1 LHDAV
6 DTVSCH
12 GKTDV
17 TFREGRAMSDVVF
30 PDDLSTDEKGVYLR
44 LYLDETGEQ
53 LDALV
58 QTLLAL
64 EANPSD
70 SRQLDEAFRLL
81 HSIKGSSALLGIDRI
96 TSLTHHLESHF
107 VHLRSGKRTLDAA
120 TMNVVLHCIDFLREC
135 NEHLRKGELLE
146 SAGELLDQVRA
157 LEHATAPPHSA
168 APVATASVR
177 PVATASADARLWRI
191 TVYFAPGL
199 QMPDLKAELILA
211 RLAAVGDVLSSI
223 PPRDLLASTHDLAV
237 IDIKVRSAAE
247 RATIEAA
254 ANADGVQRLVVEVSD
269 PEESPVVVAVEDQA
283 ADASPPEAV
292 VEVGLRRGEAAAPL
306 TETLRIDIDRLD
318 VLLNL
323 AGELLVNR
331 ARFSQVV
338 DTIGQLFQKSAHSD
352 RLSLITDSLNGV
364 IHTLDHGV
372 NVDLAAM
379 SQELTTQLEV
389 LKHQTHTWN
398 EGRHGFTEL
407 VAAVDQLTR
416 VSQNLQQVVL
426 STRMVPVGPLFSR
439 FKRSVR
445 DMANELGKKVSLEL
459 LGEKTELDKRII
471 DELGDPLNHLIRN
484 SIDHGIE
491 STDIR
496 VRHGKPETA
505 TVRMTA
511 SHQGNNVIIT
521 VEDDGGGIDIR
532 RVRQTAIDRGLL
544 RKDEATN
551 LDEAEILE
559 FIWEPGFST
568 KSVVSNVSGRGVG
581 MDIVRTRVRQL
592 NGSIEVTSIPGVGT
606 TFSIR
611 LPLTLAITRCMLFQ
625 LPQAVFAAPI
635 ENVREIVRLA
645 DHRTVNAHGREL
657 CDIRGEFLPL
667 FGMEDLFRWSGVRH
681 DSRGCKN
688 VVVLQSQNRAI
699 GLRVDMLLGGHDIV
713 VKPLDE
719 SYSQVRGLGGASI
732 LGDGSVCLLLDV
744 ATCVELTQ
752 LHKTAKRGFAEALQ
766 RPSSDYPA
774 PNPGASHQ

>member
-1 LHDAV
+1 
-6 DTVSCH
+6 
-12 GKTDV
+12 
-17 TFREGRAMSDVVF
+17 MSDVAF
-30 PDDLSTDEKGVYLR
+30 PDDLSADEREDYLR

-53 LDALV
+53 LDRLV
-58 QTLLAL
+58 QTLLSL

-70 SRQLDEAFRLL
+70 SDQLDEAFRLL

-107 VHLRSGKRTLDAA
+107 VHLRSGKRTLDAT
-120 TMNVVLHCIDFLREC
+120 TMNVVLRCIDFLREC
-135 NEHLRKGELLE
+135 NEHLRKGELLG
-146 SAGELLDQVRA
+146 SDGELLDQVRA
-157 LEHATAPPHSA
+157 LEHTVDPPRPAP
-168 APVATASVR
+168 PVATASVKQ
-177 PVATASADARLWRI
+177 VAAANASARAWRI
-191 TVYFAPGL
+191 TVYFVPGL
-199 QMPDLKAELILA
+199 QMADLKAELILA
-211 RLAAVGDVLSSI
+211 RLATIGDVLSSI
-223 PPRDLLASTHDLAV
+223 PPSDLLASTHDLAV
-237 IDIKVRSAAE
+237 IDIKVSSTAE

-254 ANADGVQRLVVEVSD
+254 ANADGVQRLIVEIWD
-269 PEESPVVVAVEDQA
+269 QEHSPAVVAVGDQTAHA
-283 ADASPPEAV
+283 APPEAV
-292 VEVGLRRGEAAAPL
+292 VEAGLRRAEPATVAPL

-323 AGELLVNR
+323 VGELLVNR
-331 ARFSQVV
+331 ARFSQVL

-372 NVDLAAM
+372 NIDPAAV
-379 SQELTTQLEV
+379 SQELTNQLEA

-398 EGRHGFTEL
+398 EGRHTFAEL

-416 VSQNLQQVVL
+416 VSKSLQQVVL

-445 DMANELGKKVSLEL
+445 DMAHELGKKVSLEL

-496 VRHGKPETA
+496 IRLGKPETA

-511 SHQGNNVIIT
+511 SHQGNNVFIT

-544 RKDEATN
+544 RQDEAAN

-568 KSVVSNVSGRGVG
+568 KSAVSNVSGRGVG

-625 LPQAVFAAPI
+625 LPQAVFAAPL

-645 DHRTVNAHGREL
+645 DHRTVNVHGREL
-657 CDIRGEFLPL
+657 CDIRGELLPL
-667 FGMEDLFRWSGVRH
+667 FGIEDLFHWSGVRH
-681 DSRGCKN
+681 DSSDCKN
-688 VVVLQSQNRAI
+688 VVILQSQNRVI
-699 GLRVDMLLGGHDIV
+699 GLRVDMLLGGQDIV

-719 SYSQVRGLGGASI
+719 NYSQVRGLGGASI
-732 LGDGSVCLLLDV
+732 LGDGTVCLLLDV

-752 LHKTAKRGFAEALQ
+752 HQKTATTGFADALK
-766 RPSSDYPA
+766 RPRSAYPA
-774 PNPGASHQ
+774 PNP